1 MRYLEGMSKNRS
13 DSFGPVLR
21 QLRMGKGLT
30 QDQLSEM
37 VGVASPFISM
47 LESGHKYPNLEMIFK
62 LADALGVRPG
72 DILDA
77 MEERLRYRNG
87 DL

>member
-1 MRYLEGMSKNRS
+1 MSKNRS
-13 DSFGPVLR
+13 DAFGPVLR
-21 QLRMGKGLT
+21 QFRLEKNLT

-47 LESGHKYPNLEMIFK
+47 LESGHKYPNLEMILK

-72 DILDA
+72 ALLDA
-77 MEERLRYRNG
+77 MVERQKLRE
-87 DL
+87 